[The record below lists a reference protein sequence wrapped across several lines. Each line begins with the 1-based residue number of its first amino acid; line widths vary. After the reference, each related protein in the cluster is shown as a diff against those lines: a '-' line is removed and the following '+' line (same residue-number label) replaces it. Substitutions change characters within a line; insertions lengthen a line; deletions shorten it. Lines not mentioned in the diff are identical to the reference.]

1 MKLTRI
7 LGFIA
12 SVATATVAWA
22 GDGAAADT
30 PLVNTDRVDHPLEI
44 EVHALGG
51 VSVLTQNYAN
61 SIADADYVKSAPGVA
76 LGAGVRVDLPLSRFF
91 ALGTGLDLLWSRNT
105 CTMTMAPPQANASST
120 VYTNN
125 SYMYARMPLVGSFLF
140 SLSSSVQWE
149 VNGGLYLATGV
160 WGKQKSQI
168 FTTTVNQLNQLVTD
182 RYAYNSGYFRE
193 DDPLIAAHHTFDFG
207 LTVGTRVI
215 VINRWTLGV
224 SLSYGLKNSAKN
236 VGTLDTRNHNVWALA
251 SVGYRF

>member
-12 SVATATVAWA
+12 SVATAAVAWA
-22 GDGAAADT
+22 NDGATAYS

-61 SIADADYVKSAPGVA
+61 SIADADYVKSAPGA
-76 LGAGVRVDLPLSRFF
+76 SLGAGVRVDFPLNRFF
-91 ALGTGLDLLWSRNT
+91 ALGTGLDMLWSHNT
-105 CTMTMAPPQANASST
+105 CTMTMASQAHASST
-120 VYTNN
+120 VYNSN
-125 SYMYARMPLVGSFLF
+125 SYLYARMPLVGSFRF
-140 SLSSSVQWE
+140 SLSSVQWE

-207 LTVGTRVI
+207 LTIGTGVI
-215 VINRWTLGV
+215 VTNRWTLGV
-224 SLSYGLKNSAKN
+224 SVSYGLKNSAKN